1 MGATNSNKQSYRILT
16 FFPSLRTESCIFVD
30 LIWTSPRI
38 EQYDEG
44 EAEHT
49 RRLELDSTEEVKVN
63 ATLQSTCFL

>member
-1 MGATNSNKQSYRILT
+1 VLPA
-16 FFPSLRTESCIFVD
+16 D

-49 RRLELDSTEEVKVN
+49 RQLELDGLEEV
-63 ATLQSTCFL
+63 